1 MHVTYRIYSK
11 KWMVICMAA
20 KQDYYELLG
29 VAKNADATAIKK
41 AYRKLAKKYHPDTNA
56 GDPAAEQ
63 KFKDVTEA
71 YTILSDPEK
80 RKLYDQFGHAAFDG
94 SMPEGGAY
102 QYSGAGAGQNGGSM
116 EDPTVVEE
124 VTVSTV
130 MEMVDFI
137 SITATDRVPA
147 DSDRMAILETL
158 AAAAVLAEVSSGRK
172 EATFMQM
179 SP

>member
-1 MHVTYRIYSK
+1 MR
-11 KWMVICMAA
+11 
-20 KQDYYELLG
+20 DELHRQ
-29 VAKNADATAIKK
+29 KK
-41 AYRKLAKKYHPDTNA
+41 A
-56 GDPAAEQ
+56 
-63 KFKDVTEA
+63 
-71 YTILSDPEK
+71 
-80 RKLYDQFGHAAFDG
+80 
-94 SMPEGGAY
+94 
-102 QYSGAGAGQNGGSM
+102 
-116 EDPTVVEE
+116 
-124 VTVSTV
+124 TV

>member
-1 MHVTYRIYSK
+1 M
-11 KWMVICMAA
+11 
-20 KQDYYELLG
+20 D
-29 VAKNADATAIKK
+29 
-41 AYRKLAKKYHPDTNA
+41 
-56 GDPAAEQ
+56 
-63 KFKDVTEA
+63 
-71 YTILSDPEK
+71 
-80 RKLYDQFGHAAFDG
+80 
-94 SMPEGGAY
+94 
-102 QYSGAGAGQNGGSM
+102 
-116 EDPTVVEE
+116 DPTVVEE

-147 DSDRMAILETL
+147 DSDRMVILETL

>member
-1 MHVTYRIYSK
+1 MIRSLR
-11 KWMVICMAA
+11 M
-20 KQDYYELLG
+20 QP
-29 VAKNADATAIKK
+29 N
-41 AYRKLAKKYHPDTNA
+41 
-56 GDPAAEQ
+56 
-63 KFKDVTEA
+63 
-71 YTILSDPEK
+71 
-80 RKLYDQFGHAAFDG
+80 RKLYFKELPMPPTPGPGEVQVRMAFIRYFILTVQIWG
-94 SMPEGGAY
+94 TCSVIS
-102 QYSGAGAGQNGGSM
+102 SGICSM